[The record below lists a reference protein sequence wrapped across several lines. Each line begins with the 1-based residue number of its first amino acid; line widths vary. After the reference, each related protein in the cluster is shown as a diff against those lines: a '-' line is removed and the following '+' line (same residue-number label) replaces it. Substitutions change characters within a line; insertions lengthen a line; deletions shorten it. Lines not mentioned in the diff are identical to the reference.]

1 MKSVTFFRMKSICAV
16 MLVALAV
23 LVGSC
28 SKENGGTV
36 GLPGSFKWI
45 TEINSEQPVFVAVD
59 TPLKLEY
66 ATENVKSVTVGELPQ
81 GWTATVDEA
90 AGSVTLTATAQAEQK
105 VNVQVKVLG
114 ADDKEVVESVALYCL
129 NSFDNP
135 KGTFV
140 LNEGNM
146 TTENGSLTYITP
158 EGYVIADAYKA
169 VNGTEL
175 GNVAQDMAFCNGK
188 IYVIAQ
194 NGDLNAVGTK
204 FENDGM
210 LVVMDAKTLKKE
222 AALSKTELADLD
234 WPTHIAVLD
243 DQHIYIRDN
252 AMVRRLDLT
261 TRTLHPVSGTNNAP
275 KSQFLV
281 IGGKVYT
288 YKGGALPGLVE
299 ISAESDAA
307 KSINFPYKKGE
318 IQYQISQVLGTR
330 AAEDGEVWVMG
341 WSVGVGS
348 ANAFIGKFN
357 PTTKKM
363 TQKLIGVKPFVGASG
378 VTFANKGNKLYYA
391 DGTTIYCL
399 NFDAAEGEEAESV
412 VTDLNNIDVNAGMLY
427 NGISAHPVTGLIYI
441 NTIKGFAQFTQNQI
455 WAFDFDANAEE
466 PVAKYENYTHFP
478 AGFFF
483 YPEAK

>member
-252 AMVRRLDLT
+252 AMVRRLDLAT
-261 TRTLHPVSGTNNAP
+261 KTLHPVSGTNNAP

-455 WAFDFDANAEE
+455 WAFDFDANTEE

>member
-261 TRTLHPVSGTNNAP
+261 TKTLHPVSGTDNAP

>member
-252 AMVRRLDLT
+252 AMVRRLDLAT
-261 TRTLHPVSGTNNAP
+261 KKLYPVSGTNNAP

-455 WAFDFDANAEE
+455 WAFDFDANTEE

>member
-114 ADDKEVVESVALYCL
+114 ADDKEMVESVALYCL

-261 TRTLHPVSGTNNAP
+261 TKTLHPVSGTNNAP

>member
-261 TRTLHPVSGTNNAP
+261 TRTLHPVSGTDNAP

-455 WAFDFDANAEE
+455 WAFDFDANTEE

>member
-261 TRTLHPVSGTNNAP
+261 TKKLYPVSGTDNAP

-455 WAFDFDANAEE
+455 WAFDFDANTEE

>member
-261 TRTLHPVSGTNNAP
+261 TKTLHPVSGTNNAP

-348 ANAFIGKFN
+348 ANAFIGKFD

-427 NGISAHPVTGLIYI
+427 NGISAHPVTGLVYI

-455 WAFDFDANAEE
+455 WAFDFDANTEE

>member
-252 AMVRRLDLT
+252 AMVRRLDLAT
-261 TRTLHPVSGTNNAP
+261 KKLYPVSGTNNAP

-427 NGISAHPVTGLIYI
+427 NGISAHPVTGLVYI

-455 WAFDFDANAEE
+455 WAFDFDANTEE

>member
-114 ADDKEVVESVALYCL
+114 ADDKEMVESVALYCL

-158 EGYVIADAYKA
+158 EGYVIGDAYKA

-188 IYVIAQ
+188 IYVISQ
-194 NGDLNAVGTK
+194 NGDVNAVGTK
-204 FENDGM
+204 FENDGV

-222 AALSKTELADLD
+222 AALSKTELTDLD

-261 TRTLHPVSGTNNAP
+261 TKTLHPVEGTSKAP
-275 KSQFLV
+275 KSQFV
-281 IGGKVYT
+281 VMNGKVYT
-288 YKGGALPGLVE
+288 YKTGSISGLLE
-299 ISAESDAA
+299 ISAESDAS
-307 KSINFPYKKGE
+307 KFVRFPFKLN
-318 IQYQISQVLGTR
+318 YQINSVLGVR
-330 AAEDGEVWVMG
+330 AAEDGSFWVMG
-341 WSVGVGS
+341 FGAGKTSIS
-348 ANAFIGKFN
+348 KFN
-357 PTTKKM
+357 LSTQQM
-363 TQKLIGVKPFVGASG
+363 QQKLIGVRPFVGSSG
-378 VTFANKGNKLYYA
+378 VAFANKGNHLYYA
-391 DGTTIYCL
+391 DDTTIYSL
-399 NFDAAEGEEAESV
+399 DFEAAEDGEAEQEI
-412 VTDLNNIDVNAGMLY
+412 TDLNSIDSNAGMLY
-427 NGISAHPVTGLIYI
+427 NGMSVHPVTGWVYI

-455 WAFDFDANAEE
+455 WAFDFDTSTEV

-483 YPEAK
+483 SPEKK

>member
-1 MKSVTFFRMKSICAV
+1 M
-16 MLVALAV
+16 
-23 LVGSC
+23 
-28 SKENGGTV
+28 
-36 GLPGSFKWI
+36 
-45 TEINSEQPVFVAVD
+45 
-59 TPLKLEY
+59 
-66 ATENVKSVTVGELPQ
+66 
-81 GWTATVDEA
+81 
-90 AGSVTLTATAQAEQK
+90 
-105 VNVQVKVLG
+105 
-114 ADDKEVVESVALYCL
+114 
-129 NSFDNP
+129 
-135 KGTFV
+135 
-140 LNEGNM
+140 
-146 TTENGSLTYITP
+146 
-158 EGYVIADAYKA
+158 
-169 VNGTEL
+169 
-175 GNVAQDMAFCNGK
+175 
-188 IYVIAQ
+188 
-194 NGDLNAVGTK
+194 NAVGTK

-261 TRTLHPVSGTNNAP
+261 TKTLHPVSGTDNAP

>member
-66 ATENVKSVTVGELPQ
+66 TTENVKSVTVGELPQ

-261 TRTLHPVSGTNNAP
+261 TKTLHPVSGTNNAP

-299 ISAESDAA
+299 ISADNDAA
-307 KSINFPYKKGE
+307 KSILFPFKLT
-318 IQYQISQVLGTR
+318 YQINSVLGMK
-330 AAEDGEVWVMG
+330 AADNGEFWVMG
-341 WSVGVGS
+341 FGFGKT
-348 ANAFIGKFN
+348 FIGKFD

-427 NGISAHPVTGLIYI
+427 NGISAHPVTGLVYI

>member
-252 AMVRRLDLT
+252 AMVRRLDLAT
-261 TRTLHPVSGTNNAP
+261 KKLYPVSGTNNAP

-348 ANAFIGKFN
+348 ANAFIGKFD

-455 WAFDFDANAEE
+455 WAFDFDANTEE

>member
-261 TRTLHPVSGTNNAP
+261 TKTLHPVSGTNNAP

-455 WAFDFDANAEE
+455 WAFDFDANTEE

>member
-28 SKENGGTV
+28 SKENGGSV

-261 TRTLHPVSGTNNAP
+261 TRTLHPVSGTDNAP

-455 WAFDFDANAEE
+455 WAFDFDANTEE

>member
-114 ADDKEVVESVALYCL
+114 ADDKEMVESVALYCL

-261 TRTLHPVSGTNNAP
+261 TKTLHPVSGTNNAP

-455 WAFDFDANAEE
+455 WAFDFDANTEE

>member
-261 TRTLHPVSGTNNAP
+261 TKTLHPVSGTDNAP

-299 ISAESDAA
+299 ISTESDAA

-455 WAFDFDANAEE
+455 WAFDFDANTEE

>member
-66 ATENVKSVTVGELPQ
+66 AVENVKSVTVGELPQ

-261 TRTLHPVSGTNNAP
+261 TKTLHPVSGTDNAP
-275 KSQFLV
+275 KSQFV
-281 IGGKVYT
+281 VTNGKVYT
-288 YKGGALPGLVE
+288 YKAGSISGLLE
-299 ISAESDAA
+299 ISADNDAA
-307 KSINFPYKKGE
+307 KSILFPFKLT
-318 IQYQISQVLGTR
+318 YQINSVLGMK
-330 AAEDGEVWVMG
+330 AADNGEFWVMG
-341 WSVGVGS
+341 FGFGKT
-348 ANAFIGKFN
+348 FIGKFD

>member
-16 MLVALAV
+16 MLVALTV

-175 GNVAQDMAFCNGK
+175 GNVAQDMTFCNGK
-188 IYVIAQ
+188 IYVITQ
-194 NGDLNAVGTK
+194 NGDQNPVGTR

-210 LVVMDAKTLKKE
+210 LVVMNAKTLKKE
-222 AALSKTELADLD
+222 VALSKTELSDLD

-252 AMVRRLDLT
+252 AMVRRLDLET
-261 TRTLHPVSGTNNAP
+261 KTLYPVSGTNKAP

-281 IGGKVYT
+281 IDGKVYT
-288 YKGGALPGLVE
+288 YKGGALPGLLE

-307 KSINFPYKKGE
+307 KSISFPYKKNE
-318 IQYQISQVLGTR
+318 IEYQISQVLGTR
-330 AAEDGEVWVMG
+330 VAENGEVWVMG
-341 WSVGVGS
+341 FGFGKT
-348 ANAFIGKFN
+348 FIGKFN
-357 PTTKKM
+357 PTTRKM

-378 VTFANKGNKLYYA
+378 VAFANKGNKLYYA

-427 NGISAHPVTGLIYI
+427 NGISAHPVTGLVYI

-455 WAFDFDANAEE
+455 WAFDFDANTEE

>member
-66 ATENVKSVTVGELPQ
+66 AVENVKSVTVGELPQ

-252 AMVRRLDLT
+252 AMVRRLDMIT
-261 TRTLHPVSGTNNAP
+261 KTLHPVSGTNNAP

-348 ANAFIGKFN
+348 ANAFIGKFD

-455 WAFDFDANAEE
+455 WAFDFDANTEE

>member
-252 AMVRRLDLT
+252 AMVRRLDLAT
-261 TRTLHPVSGTNNAP
+261 KKLYPVSGTNNAP

>member
-261 TRTLHPVSGTNNAP
+261 TKTLHPVSGTNNAP

-427 NGISAHPVTGLIYI
+427 NGISAHPVTGLVYI

-455 WAFDFDANAEE
+455 WAFDFDANTEE

>member
-66 ATENVKSVTVGELPQ
+66 AVENVKSVTVGELPQ

-261 TRTLHPVSGTNNAP
+261 TKTLHPVSGTNNAP

-363 TQKLIGVKPFVGASG
+363 SQKLIGVKPFVGASG

>member
-66 ATENVKSVTVGELPQ
+66 AVENVKSVTVGELPQ

-158 EGYVIADAYKA
+158 EGYVIGDAYKA

-188 IYVIAQ
+188 IYVITQ
-194 NGDLNAVGTK
+194 NGDQNPVGTR

-210 LVVMDAKTLKKE
+210 LVVMNAKTLKKE
-222 AALSKTELADLD
+222 VALSKTELSDLD

-252 AMVRRLDLT
+252 AMVRRLDLET
-261 TRTLHPVSGTNNAP
+261 KTLYPVSGTNKAS

-281 IGGKVYT
+281 TNGKVYT
-288 YKGGALPGLVE
+288 YKAGIISGLLE
-299 ISAESDAA
+299 ISADNDAA
-307 KSINFPYKKGE
+307 KSILFPIKLT
-318 IQYQISQVLGTR
+318 YQINSVLGMK
-330 AAEDGEVWVMG
+330 AADNGEFWVMG
-341 WSVGVGS
+341 FGFGETS
-348 ANAFIGKFN
+348 IGKFN

-363 TQKLIGVKPFVGASG
+363 TQKQIGVKPFVGASG

-455 WAFDFDANAEE
+455 WAFDFDANTEE